1 MKSCGKAFLS
11 LSDLMKKTTREKLT
25 VSPRKNSRT
34 TFLSDAPQSKPLA
47 LVATPP
53 AAVPSDAT
61 GTRWTF
67 LTNHSHVLVL
77 LSRNPSLV
85 LREVALRI
93 GITERA
99 VQRIIAD
106 LESGGIIEREKVGRQ
121 NHYRIRADQ
130 PLRHANESRRTI
142 GELLTLINGAYA

>member
-1 MKSCGKAFLS
+1 MKNV
-11 LSDLMKKTTREKLT
+11 REKPMI
-25 VSPRKNSRT
+25 SPRKRSSAA
-34 TFLSDAPQSKPLA
+34 LPSHPPQSKPRPAFLS
-47 LVATPP
+47 PP
-53 AAVPSDAT
+53 VPSPSEAVVPH
-61 GTRWTF
+61 WTF

-85 LREVALRI
+85 LREVAAQI

-121 NHYRIRADQ
+121 NHYVIRTDQ
-130 PLRHANESRRTI
+130 SLRHVLTARRTV
-142 GELLTLINGAYA
+142 GELLALINESYL

>member
-1 MKSCGKAFLS
+1 MKTVRTKPL
-11 LSDLMKKTTREKLT
+11 
-25 VSPRKNSRT
+25 VSPRKRSRT
-34 TFLSDAPQSKPLA
+34 AFLVQPPQSKRLSA
-47 LVATPP
+47 VVTPP
-53 AAVPSDAT
+53 VEPPSKAP
-61 GTRWTF
+61 GTRWSF

-85 LREVALRI
+85 LREVAVRV

-121 NHYRIRADQ
+121 NHYRIRTEQ
-130 PLRHANESRRTI
+130 SLRHTIESRRTI
-142 GELLTLINGAYA
+142 GELLDLMNGV

>member
-1 MKSCGKAFLS
+1 MPSH
-11 LSDLMKKTTREKLT
+11 
-25 VSPRKNSRT
+25 P
-34 TFLSDAPQSKPLA
+34 PQSKPRPAFLS
-47 LVATPP
+47 PP
-53 AAVPSDAT
+53 VPSPSEA
-61 GTRWTF
+61 GAPHWTF

-85 LREVALRI
+85 LREVAAQI

-121 NHYRIRADQ
+121 NHYVIRTDQ
-130 PLRHANESRRTI
+130 SLRHTLTSRRTV
-142 GELLTLINGAYA
+142 GELLALINE

>member
-1 MKSCGKAFLS
+1 MKSNPDKSKVAS
-11 LSDLMKKTTREKLT
+11 RKPASRVASTDASQPK
-25 VSPRKNSRT
+25 PRS
-34 TFLSDAPQSKPLA
+34 AA
-47 LVATPP
+47 IMPP
-53 AAVPSDAT
+53 ALPTKASV
-61 GTRWTF
+61 GLQWTF

-85 LREVALRI
+85 LREVAMQV

-106 LESGGIIEREKVGRQ
+106 LEAGGVIERERIGRQ

-130 PLRHANESRRTI
+130 PLRHSIESHRTI
-142 GELLTLINGAYA
+142 GELLALLNSSGG